1 MKNKLAIII
10 LILAVSLALFP
21 AYEFMPG
28 NVKVKTMTFNTTALI
43 LGIDNVIV
51 NPASITGTDVA
62 AVNASYENLL
72 YLINTFAVAG
82 AYKTSY
88 GTIGAKYSELFVL
101 GDYANTDSIIST
113 GTRLYTE
120 RAGTVTYG
128 IPLAEVLSF
137 GTNVNILYLDQKD
150 YGSNIYY
157 TVDLGF
163 IGTIYERWNIGI
175 AVSNLTSTYI
185 ESSIDEHRYYFDRKV
200 SAGISFLPYKNL
212 ITSFDVSKAAG
223 WPTSF
228 GGAIQYELFEDL
240 FTIRAGV
247 KSFPIQ
253 YGAGFEVQV
262 RNFSIDY
269 GYTADQ
275 FENAVHHIQLNYT
288 F

>member
-1 MKNKLAIII
+1 M
-10 LILAVSLALFP
+10 
-21 AYEFMPG
+21 
-28 NVKVKTMTFNTTALI
+28 
-43 LGIDNVIV
+43 
-51 NPASITGTDVA
+51 
-62 AVNASYENLL
+62 
-72 YLINTFAVAG
+72 
-82 AYKTSY
+82 
-88 GTIGAKYSELFVL
+88 
-101 GDYANTDSIIST
+101 
-113 GTRLYTE
+113 
-120 RAGTVTYG
+120 
-128 IPLAEVLSF
+128 
-137 GTNVNILYLDQKD
+137 NILYLDQKD

>member
-1 MKNKLAIII
+1 MKKKLAIIA

-51 NPASITGTDVA
+51 NPASITGTDMA

-82 AYKTSY
+82 AYKTPY

-128 IPLAEVLSF
+128 IPLADVLSF
-137 GTNVNILYLDQKD
+137 GTNVNVLYLDQKD
-150 YGSNIYY
+150 YGSNVYY

-262 RNFSIDY
+262 RKFSIDY

-275 FENAVHHIQLNYT
+275 FENGVHHIQLNYT